1 MNVTI
6 IMCYVVKQVFVDIMM
21 TFAEVESYHGTNLGS
36 LVGLKWNKQARYPEL
51 PKPRLSECTIS
62 TYTGI
67 LESFNIYPRYFHFAK
82 S

>member
-36 LVGLKWNKQARYPEL
+36 LVGLKWNKRAIQNCLNQGCLSAQYLDCYPIQAIL
-51 PKPRLSECTIS
+51 AIS
-62 TYTGI
+62 RRARD
-67 LESFNIYPRYFHFAK
+67 SR
-82 S
+82 